1 RCHKLKSGKLR
12 WLVRFESNLKSD
24 VNIIARMNSS
34 NSEPVDY
41 YILPS
46 IEKFENEIKIKENN
60 ALLLELYRFDD
71 IDFFFK
77 LLMPLTTEEAA

>member
-1 RCHKLKSGKLR
+1 
-12 WLVRFESNLKSD
+12 
-24 VNIIARMNSS
+24 MNSS

-46 IEKFENEIKIKENN
+46 IESFENEIKIKENN
-60 ALLLELYRFDD
+60 SLLLELYRFDD
-71 IDFFFK
+71 IEFFFK